1 MKVALAAP
9 RLSASIPTLPVPAKR
24 SRNLASSTRGERIS
38 KRAVF
43 TRSIIGR
50 VPAVLGPLSLRPLAS
65 PVTTRIRLL
74 LVDQVQHVLYFIQE
88 EILFCPGNQRLYLV
102 NLQFLDACCTPR
114 ALYNALQLLIADLRV
129 QDVLQYHQAP
139 WTGNRCPTHLFQLI
153 QLDPRNRRL
162 LLAFHSLF
170 LFYLF
175 HLFILLVKFE
185 HLWRFTYH
193 LISDGDD
200 RDMRW
205 AG

>member
-24 SRNLASSTRGERIS
+24 SRNLASSTRVERIS

-74 LVDQVQHVLYFIQE
+74 LVD
-88 EILFCPGNQRLYLV
+88 
-102 NLQFLDACCTPR
+102 
-114 ALYNALQLLIADLRV
+114 LRV
-129 QDVLQYHQAP
+129 QYVLQYHQAP
-139 WTGNRCPTHLFQLI
+139 WAGSRCPSHLFQFI

-162 LLAFHSLF
+162 LLTFPSLF

-175 HLFILLVKFE
+175 HLFHLLILLVKFK

-193 LISDGDD
+193 LISDGYD